1 MEKEISC
8 QEVIISNIARRG
20 TGKSALSPIRVVTQV
35 FSKDGNLI
43 AEYDPTPE
51 TFAICHMMGYAGWVV
66 RKGKAVNTATVEE
79 WFLEE
84 ETEKEYQP

>member
-1 MEKEISC
+1 
-8 QEVIISNIARRG
+8 
-20 TGKSALSPIRVVTQV
+20 
-35 FSKDGNLI
+35 LI